1 MVITIGIPLPS
12 GVRCGS
18 TPRSHTLFTAQTIS
32 LRSPSRWH
40 LRRKQPH
47 TLLRRGVIAESE
59 SLGPASAEPPAGL
72 DNMAP
77 TNTEVKKAN
86 RKKWNIQKQAEMG
99 EEKQTNAE
107 LELQIQGEIERAQ
120 EENLVQGGTISRE
133 EEGDR
138 ENRGGL
144 NGG

>member
-18 TPRSHTLFTAQTIS
+18 TPRSRTLFTAQTIS
-32 LRSPSRWH
+32 LRSPSRWL

-59 SLGPASAEPPAGL
+59 SLGPPASAEPPAGL
-72 DNMAP
+72 DYMAP

-133 EEGDR
+133 EEGDG
-138 ENRGGL
+138 EKIEGD
-144 NGG
+144 